1 MTKGVLILQKIL
13 KLQKQ
18 IVPELV
24 DTLEKRYTILR
35 TIYYNAPIGRRMLA
49 TKLNL
54 GERIVRT
61 EVNFLKEQNL
71 IEISTPG
78 MTVTSEGITVLEGL
92 KGFIH
97 ELKGLSKLEQKV
109 KELLNI
115 KKVIVIPGSV
125 RQDKNI
131 LQDLGKAA
139 ATYVSK
145 TIKDKDIIAITGGST
160 IKEFVDSF
168 PKTHNVQDV
177 LVVPARGGMG
187 RKVETQANTLAATLA
202 QKLKGN
208 YKMLH
213 IPENLSEE
221 IIQSLC
227 KQNDI
232 KEVIDCVKKANILIY
247 GIGRADKMVL
257 KRGISEEKQKE
268 LIDQGAVGEAFGC
281 YFDKY
286 SNVLSTS
293 SAPGINIKNLENVR
307 EQIAVAGGDD
317 KVDAIISALYNNEK
331 AVLVTDECAAQKLID
346 SVNKLN

>member
-24 DTLEKRYTILR
+24 DILEKRYTILR
-35 TIYYNAPIGRRMLA
+35 TIYHNAPIGRRMLA

-78 MTVTSEGITVLEGL
+78 MTVTSEGITILEGL

-109 KELLNI
+109 EELLNI

-139 ATYVSK
+139 AVYVSK

-160 IKEFVDSF
+160 IKEFVDNF

-202 QKLKGN
+202 QKLDGN

-221 IIQSLC
+221 IIQSLY

-232 KEVIDCVKKANILIY
+232 KDVIDCVKTANILIY

-317 KVDAIISALYNNEK
+317 KVNAIISALYNNEK
-331 AVLVTDECAAQKLID
+331 AVLVTDECAAEKLID

>member
-1 MTKGVLILQKIL
+1 MQKIL

>member
-346 SVNKLN
+346 SVKKLN

>member
-35 TIYYNAPIGRRMLA
+35 TIHYNAPIGRRMLA

-139 ATYVSK
+139 ANYVSK
-145 TIKDKDIIAITGGST
+145 TIKNKDIIAITGGST
-160 IKEFVDSF
+160 IKELVDNF

-208 YKMLH
+208 YEMLH

-221 IIQSLC
+221 MIQSLC

-232 KEVIDCVKKANILIY
+232 KEVINCVKKANILIY

-281 YFDKY
+281 YFDKD

-317 KVDAIISALYNNEK
+317 KVDAIISALHNNEK